1 VLLAFDQACEQR
13 DLSAAEQLV
22 RVLEMTHRRGR
33 EMVTLIAAY
42 ERLWKLQHNI
52 WKPSPRVGA
61 SRPPGAAEL
70 RARAQSARGHASNFA
85 GDVAEPRMF
94 ELTAELEAQATAAY
108 IRGADQA

>member
-1 VLLAFDQACEQR
+1 MA
-13 DLSAAEQLV
+13 
-22 RVLEMTHRRGR
+22 
-33 EMVTLIAAY
+33 TLIAAY